1 LIEVKFVSKPKVFEK
16 PSGMKDYLPGAVT
29 RLRSI
34 ESRVLACM
42 ERWGYRQIM
51 TPTLEYYDTV
61 GVTSATSDKKLFKL
75 LDNRGTTLV
84 MRSDMTAPIARVI
97 ASLLK
102 EEPLPIRLAYHASVF
117 RAIEEEAGRDAEFFQ
132 TGVELVGDPSPDADA
147 EVIALAV
154 ASLQAA
160 GITHFKLAM
169 GHQGLLNGLLQ
180 ELLQDLPG
188 EQEQLKERLLA
199 RDYVGY
205 RRLIRGMNVPADV
218 QEKLEG
224 ILELRGG
231 KEVCSKVSEY
241 PTNALTRAAIH
252 DLCEIW
258 EALSAYGVQEH
269 AMIDLTM
276 IGNFSYYTGMIFEAY
291 SAELGFPVAS
301 GGRYDKLLQQFGRPA
316 PATGFALKTTR
327 ILDILGHR
335 ETVEARRVLVAYL
348 PEQRREA
355 YRLAAELRER
365 DGYAVETR
373 CIGSG
378 EMVEAPEQTAEGKQ
392 VYMGKLYD
400 EVILLNGGERG
411 E

>member
-1 LIEVKFVSKPKVFEK
+1 MSKPKVFEK

-42 ERWGYRQIM
+42 EKWGYRQIM

-61 GVTSATSDKKLFKL
+61 GVTSATSDRKLFKL

-84 MRSDMTAPIARVI
+84 MRSDMTTPIARVI

-102 EEPLPIRLAYHASVF
+102 DEPLPIRLAYHASVF
-117 RAIEEEAGRDAEFFQ
+117 RAIEEEAGRDAEFYQ

-147 EVIALAV
+147 EVIALTV

-180 ELLQDLPG
+180 EWLQDRPDA
-188 EQEQLKERLLA
+188 QEQLKERLLA

-205 RRLIRGMNVPADV
+205 RRVIRGLDV
-218 QEKLEG
+218 SAEVQAKLEG

-241 PTNALTRAAIH
+241 TSDESTRAAIH

-301 GGRYDKLLQQFGRPA
+301 GGRYDNLLQQFGRPA

-327 ILDILGHR
+327 ILDILGAG
-335 ETVEARRVLVAYL
+335 EEQAKRVLIAYV

-355 YRLAAELRER
+355 YQLAAGLRER

-373 CIGSG
+373 CLGSG
-378 EMVEAPEQTAEGKQ
+378 VSGQSPEQTAEGKLA
-392 VYMGKLYD
+392 YMGKMYD
-400 EVILLNGGERG
+400 EIILLAGEDGGERD

>member
-1 LIEVKFVSKPKVFEK
+1 VSKPKVFEK
-16 PSGMKDYLPGAVT
+16 PSGMKDYLPGAVS

-42 ERWGYRQIM
+42 EKWGYRQIM

-102 EEPLPIRLAYHASVF
+102 DEPLPIRLAYHASVF

-180 ELLQDLPG
+180 ELLQDRPAD
-188 EQEQLKERLLA
+188 QEQLKERLLA

-205 RRLIRGMNVPADV
+205 RRLIRSMDVPADI
-218 QEKLEG
+218 QAKLEG

-231 KEVCSKVSEY
+231 KEVCSKMSEY
-241 PTNALTRAAIH
+241 TADEHTRASIH
-252 DLCEIW
+252 ELCEIW

-301 GGRYDKLLQQFGRPA
+301 GGRYDNLLQQFGRPA

-327 ILDILGHR
+327 ILDILGTG
-335 ETVEARRVLVAYL
+335 ETAETKRVLVAYV

-355 YRLAAELRER
+355 YQLAAGLRGR

-373 CIGSG
+373 CVSSI
-378 EMVEAPEQTAEGKQ
+378 EAGQDPEQTAEGKLA
-392 VYMGKLYD
+392 YMGKIYD
-400 EVILLNGGERG
+400 EIILLAGESDGGVRDE
-411 E
+411 

>member
-1 LIEVKFVSKPKVFEK
+1 MSKPKVFEK

-42 ERWGYRQIM
+42 EKWGYRQIM

-84 MRSDMTAPIARVI
+84 MRSDMTTPIARVI

-102 EEPLPIRLAYHASVF
+102 DEPLPIRLAYHASVF

-147 EVIALAV
+147 EVIALTV

-180 ELLQDLPG
+180 ELLQDRPTD
-188 EQEQLKERLLA
+188 QDQLKERLLA

-205 RRLIRGMNVPADV
+205 RRIIRTMGVPAEV
-218 QEKLEG
+218 QAKLEG
-224 ILELRGG
+224 ILGLRGG

-241 PTNALTRAAIH
+241 TADENTRAAIH

-276 IGNFSYYTGMIFEAY
+276 IGDFSYYTGMIFEAY

-301 GGRYDKLLQQFGRPA
+301 GGRYDNLLQQFGRPA

-327 ILDILGHR
+327 ILDILGSG
-335 ETVEARRVLVAYL
+335 ETAEAKRVLVAYV
-348 PEQRREA
+348 PQQRREA
-355 YRLAAELRER
+355 YQLAAGLRER

-373 CIGSG
+373 CIGNG
-378 EMVEAPEQTAEGKQ
+378 VTGHTTEQTAEGKLA
-392 VYMGKLYD
+392 YMGKIYD
-400 EVILLNGGERG
+400 EIILLAGEADGGVRDE
-411 E
+411 